1 MASFNLN
8 KMKRRKF
15 IQHTAFTAFA
25 VSAFG
30 FVRFNGSN
38 YVGDC
43 ETTSD
48 ILGPFYRPGS
58 PVRNNL
64 VIPGEAGTLLQLS
77 GKIKH
82 NDCVT
87 PYKNAKIEL
96 WHCDAKGVYDN
107 ASSDFKYRGTTY
119 SDENGKYEF
128 ATIYPVPYDVG
139 NGHTRPAHF
148 HLMITAAGYQPL
160 VTQLYFT
167 GDKNI
172 VKDPSAASPA
182 AKRRILDVIK
192 KANGT
197 SKVLYDVSMSPRL
210 LAEPEALD
218 KLTGHYTSVKD
229 KNKSIDLFKNEHTL
243 WMKNEVFGEGFL
255 YTGNNTFE
263 YPGSPKGFEASI
275 HFEFQASG
283 AIQLTFDYIDDDAVK
298 HQEVYLKAQ

>member
-1 MASFNLN
+1 MQ
-8 KMKRRKF
+8 RRKF
-15 IQHTAFTAFA
+15 IQDTAFTAFA
-25 VSAFG
+25 LSAFG
-30 FVRFNGSN
+30 FVRFNGSS

-64 VIPGEAGTLLQLS
+64 VIPGEGGTRLQLS

-96 WHCDAKGVYDN
+96 WHCDEKGVYDN
-107 ASSDFKYRGTTY
+107 ATADFRYRGTTY
-119 SDENGKYEF
+119 SDENGKYVF
-128 ATIYPVPYDVG
+128 NTVLPVPYDVG

-172 VKDPSAASPA
+172 TKDPSAASPA
-182 AKRRILDVIK
+182 AKRRVLDIAR
-192 KANGT
+192 KADGT
-197 SKVLYDVSMSPRL
+197 NMVLYDVSMSPRL
-210 LAEPEALD
+210 LAEPESLD
-218 KLTGHYTSVKD
+218 KLTGHYTSLND
-229 KNKSIDLFKNEHTL
+229 KSKSIDLFKNDHTL

-255 YTGNNTFE
+255 YVGNNTFE

-275 HFEFQASG
+275 HFDVQPSG
-283 AIQLTFDYIDDDAVK
+283 AIQLTFDYIDDDTVK
-298 HQEVYLKAQ
+298 HQEVYQKDR